1 MNTQASPIRSARGA
15 DAALVGVAV
24 TWGGSYLAAQSMTHV
39 AAPVTVLALRFLPSL
54 VVLLAVALVRRS
66 RFTARVWRVGLLLG
80 AFQATTLFLET
91 SAVTRTSATNA
102 GVLVCLAV
110 VIAPA
115 LEGLVGGSR
124 LPGRYFLA
132 AAVSVV
138 GVAMLVGPTGFTS
151 PNLGDV
157 LVLVAAFSRAAM
169 MVASGHLTRGHDFDA
184 VALNT
189 VQTSLSALLYGSL
202 AATRLAPTLRHLDAK
217 HWLVL
222 AFLSLGCTCAAFLVQ
237 LWAIHHTSAS
247 RASLLMGTEPVWALV
262 VGIVLGGDHLGVL
275 GLAGSAVIIA
285 ATFWG
290 QRVEREWRRAT
301 PAAGVPPT
309 DADLA

>member
-1 MNTQASPIRSARGA
+1 MSEHPTPARSTRTA
-15 DAALVGVAV
+15 DIALVAVAI

-39 AAPVTVLALRFLPSL
+39 ASPVTVLALRFLPSL

-66 RFTARVWRVGLLLG
+66 RFTARVWGVGLLLG
-80 AFQATTLFLET
+80 TFQATTLFLET

-115 LEGLVGGSR
+115 LEGLVGGNR
-124 LPGRYFLA
+124 LPGRYFTA
-132 AAVSVV
+132 AATSVV
-138 GVAMLVGPTGFTS
+138 GVAMLVGPSGFTS

-157 LVLVAAFSRAAM
+157 LVLFAACSRAGM
-169 MVASGHLTRGHDFDA
+169 MVASSHLTRGHAFDA

-202 AATRLAPTLRHLDAK
+202 AAPHLVPTLRHLDAR

-222 AFLSLGCTCAAFLVQ
+222 VFISLGCTCAAFLLQ

-262 VGIVLGGDHLGVL
+262 VGITLGGDHLGML
-275 GLAGSAVIIA
+275 GLAGSLVIIA

-290 QRVEREWRRAT
+290 QRIERDWRRNGPVT
-301 PAAGVPPT
+301 ELPVEDAG
-309 DADLA
+309 